1 MKKGTKIAL
10 ILLGVVIV
18 GVGTYMVLT
27 RKKPTDSGNKEKDSR
42 KILIQRTDS

>member
-18 GVGTYMVLT
+18 GVGTYMLIT
-27 RKKPTDSGNKEKDSR
+27 RNKNKSGSKEKDE
-42 KILIQRTDS
+42 KKVIIKRTE